1 MEVKQAQQVN
11 STTTTAV
18 AMPMQQQ
25 TSAALVFKEE
35 PTPAWRFCACGALF
49 LVGGLIVVIFGLVVN
64 DWADP
69 YQGILP
75 SVFVVRSGVT
85 GYRTGYVTA
94 CHPRY
99 CRNPASGADTSAHGF
114 RLPPVPG

>member
-75 SVFVVRSGVT
+75 AVFGLA
-85 GYRTGYVTA
+85 GILFGAYRCFVERCMT
-94 CHPRY
+94 C
-99 CRNPASGADTSAHGF
+99 SSDD
-114 RLPPVPG
+114 PPVSATVVKAEEV